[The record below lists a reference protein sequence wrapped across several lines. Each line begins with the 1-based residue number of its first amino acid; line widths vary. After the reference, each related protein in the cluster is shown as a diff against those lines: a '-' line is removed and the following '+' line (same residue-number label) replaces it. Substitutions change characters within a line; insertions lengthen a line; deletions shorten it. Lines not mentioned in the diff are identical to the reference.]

1 LPPRLEDLPQDARRL
16 VLDPQA
22 PFGRDAAGQPYSRE
36 QFEARYVQEN
46 GDWRYPDNDGAVV
59 GHRVEFSDVEEF
71 QRHYGNV
78 LDRFGDDG
86 GKYFSP
92 DGTPFEAR
100 ALPPDSLGKPYLRMR
115 LTGELPEGWRIEV
128 AEVAPAFG
136 RDGGGLQIRV
146 LDANHQAMRMYQ
158 LEEQGIVKTIKDS
171 PRPAEM
177 LTPFAGT
184 LANAPDWDDEGN

>member
-1 LPPRLEDLPQDARRL
+1 MVGFSRSMRLAITIAVAVVL
-16 VLDPQA
+16 VLASA
-22 PFGRDAAGQPYSRE
+22 PSAYAVK
-36 QFEARYVQEN
+36 A
-46 GDWRYPDNDGAVV
+46 YPKPVTYY
-59 GHRVEFSDVEEF
+59 
-71 QRHYGNV
+71 Q
-78 LDRFGDDG
+78 
-86 GKYFSP
+86 P

-128 AEVAPAFG
+128 AEVGPAFG

-171 PRPAEM
+171 PPPAEM